1 MFRQATQKAA
11 GQEARSVID
20 AAALSDDETP
30 RPFRQIR
37 ANASETTLLD
47 ICSTEIAKA
56 GQANGALHV
65 AAQYLRQMTPATVYA
80 LFLYDSAADVL
91 TCVSAS
97 GDEQRLLDALTV
109 KLGERVTGWTAAN
122 RRTSV
127 NSNASLDLAEIAGFF
142 VPRLRSTISTPL
154 VLGDTLIGVLTAYSG
169 KQDAFDE
176 SHRYSFEKVASTLV
190 SRVSS
195 HQLNISSNVVS
206 FRTQKV

>member
-1 MFRQATQKAA
+1 
-11 GQEARSVID
+11 
-20 AAALSDDETP
+20 
-30 RPFRQIR
+30 
-37 ANASETTLLD
+37 
-47 ICSTEIAKA
+47 
-56 GQANGALHV
+56 
-65 AAQYLRQMTPATVYA
+65 
-80 LFLYDSAADVL
+80 
-91 TCVSAS
+91 
-97 GDEQRLLDALTV
+97 
-109 KLGERVTGWTAAN
+109 
-122 RRTSV
+122 V

-206 FRTQKV
+206 FRTQKG